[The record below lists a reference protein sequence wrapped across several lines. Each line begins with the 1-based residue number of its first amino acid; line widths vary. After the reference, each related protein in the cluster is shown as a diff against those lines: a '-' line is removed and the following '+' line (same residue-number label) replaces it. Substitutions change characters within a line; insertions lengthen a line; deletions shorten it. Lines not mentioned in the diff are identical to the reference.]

1 MKDRAASGSSVSDDR
16 APGPSSA
23 PRLAQLLAYSR
34 IQDLATIQDKL
45 VEMEE
50 YTRKLAAVQEL
61 KDLLEQENESASEL
75 STILFNGM
83 RKCNKYVPTLSV
95 LLAECCK
102 MLQEK

>member
-1 MKDRAASGSSVSDDR
+1 MKDCAVSGSSVSDDR

-34 IQDLATIQDKL
+34 VQDLATIQEKL

-50 YTRKLAAVQEL
+50 YTRKLAAVQGEL
-61 KDLLEQENESASEL
+61 KDLLKQ
-75 STILFNGM
+75 
-83 RKCNKYVPTLSV
+83 V